1 MVNDCMTRK
10 TRIVA
15 IDQDEPEGTQIP
27 DTVAP
32 EEGLAVET
40 EVDWNESDS
49 EQLSHSRN
57 TVAAALLTALAIIAW
72 TAAFGFANLAE
83 IQSGGSLQLWT
94 AWLSDWSVPVLLVA
108 VVWLIAMR
116 NSRREAVR
124 FGQTAHMLSQE
135 SIRLEKRLSVVNREL
150 SLAREFIASQSRD
163 IESLGRVATERLS
176 QHADRLAS
184 LIADNGNRLDSIQ
197 TVSAAALEN
206 METLRG
212 HLPVIASSA
221 KDVTNNIGTAG
232 RAANAQIEDL
242 VNGFNRLNEFGQ
254 ASERQVGNLKQVID
268 DALTEFARQTDQ
280 LGAITEQRFAA
291 LSERG
296 AEFRTQ
302 LETHEVEA
310 LAAIRSRATA
320 LVDELEAAR
329 QILDVQES
337 ESLTSLR
344 ARLTAIRDESG
355 ALVRSLRDGES
366 NALQSWK
373 IAIVQLEDDLAG
385 AIARVA
391 DIDEKAMSSA
401 RNRLTDLANEA
412 AQLDERMVERDR
424 QFTAELDKRQQ
435 EFEARH
441 AQFIASLS
449 GQLENLDL
457 QIDERR
463 AAQEQHGRVLVSQSE
478 SVVQQF
484 EVLSRRL
491 DEVTALG
498 GEAEDRVAQ
507 SLVHL
512 TEKLGASREAL
523 DGTDRAVADL
533 TDSSVRLLELI
544 QASVQHSSTD
554 LPQAM
559 AVSEAKLTSVE
570 SRVSALRQ
578 EMAGAE
584 QSGDRIAAQIDRGA
598 DTLQSAIQ
606 RVETLSEQLDNDSS
620 RQSETLAAMSRSLEA
635 VRAESLELAELAQDQ
650 LRKAIVDLERSAQDV
665 VKNIGTMSA
674 GSVAEV
680 AARLGDESAAAI
692 NRAMRERAQEV
703 AGQLELAAASA
714 AGVSREAAM
723 HLRDQLAKVSE
734 LTAHLEQRIAHARN
748 RAEEQVDNDFA
759 RRVALITESLN
770 SNAIDIARVIDS
782 EVTDTAWSAY
792 LKGDR
797 GIFTR
802 RAVRLLDNGEV
813 KTIAGLYEED
823 RTFRD
828 HVSRYIHDFEGMLR
842 QLLSTRDGHALGVTL
857 LSSDMGKL
865 YVALAQAIERLRN

>member
-1 MVNDCMTRK
+1 MVNDYMTRK

-15 IDQDEPEGTQIP
+15 IDKDEPEGTPNPDSVILEETIAVESEADWDETQIEP
-27 DTVAP
+27 VARSWGTISAALGT
-32 EEGLAVET
+32 GLAIV
-40 EVDWNESDS
+40 
-49 EQLSHSRN
+49 
-57 TVAAALLTALAIIAW
+57 AW
-72 TAAFGFANLAE
+72 TAAFVAANLSEMQA
-83 IQSGGSLQLWT
+83 GGSLGQWV
-94 AWLSDWSVPVLLVA
+94 AWVRDWSVPVLLVA

-124 FGQTAHMLSQE
+124 FGQTAQMLNSE

-163 IESLGRVATERLS
+163 IESVGRVATERLS

-232 RAANAQIEDL
+232 RAANTQIEEL

-254 ASERQVGNLKQVID
+254 ASERQVGNLKQVVD
-268 DALTEFARQTDQ
+268 EALIEFTRQTDQ
-280 LGAITEQRFAA
+280 LGEITEKRFAA
-291 LSERG
+291 LAERG

-302 LETHEVEA
+302 LEAHEIEA
-310 LAAIRSRATA
+310 LAAIRSRASA
-320 LVDELEAAR
+320 LVDELEATR

-355 ALVRSLRDGES
+355 ALVRSLREGES

-373 IAIVQLEDDLAG
+373 IAIVQLEDDLTG

-391 DIDEKAMSSA
+391 EIDEKAMSSA

-424 QFTAELDKRQQ
+424 QFTTELDKRQQ
-435 EFEARH
+435 DFEERH

-449 GQLENLDL
+449 SQLENLDL

-463 AAQEQHGRVLVSQSE
+463 AAQEQHGRDLVSHSE
-478 SVVQQF
+478 AVVQQF
-484 EVLSRRL
+484 EVLARRL

-498 GEAEDRVAQ
+498 GEAEDRIAQ

-512 TEKLGASREAL
+512 TEKLAASREAL

-544 QASVQHSSTD
+544 QASVQHSSND

-559 AVSEAKLTSVE
+559 AVSETKLTTVE

-578 EMAGAE
+578 ELSEAE
-584 QSGDRIAAQIDRGA
+584 QSGDRIVAQIDRGA
-598 DTLQSAIQ
+598 DTLQGAIE
-606 RVETLSEQLDNDSS
+606 RVETLSEQLDTGSA
-620 RQSETLAAMSRSLEA
+620 RQSEALDAMSRSLET
-635 VRAESLELAELAQDQ
+635 VRSESLQLAEHAQDQ
-650 LRKAIVDLERSAQDV
+650 LRKAIEDLERSSQDV
-665 VKNIGTMSA
+665 VMNLGTMSA
-674 GSVAEV
+674 SSVADV

-692 NRAMRERAQEV
+692 DRAMRERAQEV

-734 LTAHLEQRIAHARN
+734 LTAHLEQRVAHARN

-823 RTFRD
+823 RVFRD
-828 HVSRYIHDFEGMLR
+828 HVSRYIHDFEAMLR